1 MPERAAITGVI
12 LAGGAGRRVG
22 GADKG
27 LLPLAGRPMVAWVID
42 ALRPQVGALL
52 LGVNRSRDAYDTFG
66 LPLVGDAHDGFAGPL
81 AGVHAALAAAGTDFV
96 LTAPCDTPRL
106 PADLVVRLGHAL
118 DAGGADIAVAV
129 AGGRLHPV
137 HALMRRTLAGDAHA
151 ALRDG
156 ACRLDAWQARH
167 RVVQVPFDDAG
178 AFTNI
183 NTLAERDALAAGMA
197 I

>member
-1 MPERAAITGVI
+1 MAARKPLI
-12 LAGGAGRRVG
+12 AGNWKMYGRRAGLAEITALNQQIASASAVEAVICPPTPYL
-22 GADKG
+22 GA
-27 LLPLAGRPMVAWVID
+27 
-42 ALRPQVGALL
+42 
-52 LGVNRSRDAYDTFG
+52 
-66 LPLVGDAHDGFAGPL
+66 
-81 AGVHAALAAAGTDFV
+81 
-96 LTAPCDTPRL
+96 
-106 PADLVVRLGHAL
+106 AL

-129 AGGRLHPV
+129 ADGRLHPV

-156 ACRLDAWQARH
+156 ARRLDAWQARH